1 VPSGGNDAAA
11 AEEIIVA
18 RFDLTSGDAGGLY
31 VGDAVTQLGASQR
44 LDALSGLSP
53 GMDAAV
59 PPDALLWLDDVV
71 LGPHHVV
78 VLAKPLAVQP
88 GTLSRSSLWFIE
100 RDTMELAWGQSM
112 FACGQFD
119 DPESQTGQ
127 NLEYYGNWGSAVVA
141 RQDSFLY
148 LEADLMDQPW
158 AWDDDNWCLD
168 LPGRPFTSLTGG
180 LAVRGDVGFAAHP
193 DGVTRVDLAG
203 PGAVW
208 TLEIPGWTP
217 GTDDQAL
224 LSARQLFVTGE
235 GTLHVIDPEAGLK
248 LATLGPALLFGNANA
263 MAIGDGVLAVQT
275 SAGLTVIG
283 TTAASIELRAT
294 ANVAYPRGG
303 EEVRI
308 DATASRPGIQ
318 APDLEFSVDWGD
330 GSNTEWQTDHVF
342 THTYFLN
349 GDKDARLFAR
359 NTAGQTASQTFVFH
373 VDGTP
378 PNFIST
384 AFDPD
389 HQEATFFLLGIV
401 LLLIGSAF
409 GVVRL
414 RTKRRR
420 LRRELAAAD
429 RIVADERDHPDRL
442 RERLRGHRL
451 RARRLF
457 LDGRLDEGSTSIL
470 ERHCDELLR
479 GHRLAG
485 VEQAFGFLPHQL
497 FRGLQEIL
505 TDARVSDWERR
516 QFLESLSKDGKLTAS
531 ERKRVTQR
539 VEQWHREDAA

>member
-1 VPSGGNDAAA
+1 
-11 AEEIIVA
+11 
-18 RFDLTSGDAGGLY
+18 
-31 VGDAVTQLGASQR
+31 
-44 LDALSGLSP
+44 
-53 GMDAAV
+53 
-59 PPDALLWLDDVV
+59 
-71 LGPHHVV
+71 
-78 VLAKPLAVQP
+78 
-88 GTLSRSSLWFIE
+88 
-100 RDTMELAWGQSM
+100 
-112 FACGQFD
+112 
-119 DPESQTGQ
+119 
-127 NLEYYGNWGSAVVA
+127 
-141 RQDSFLY
+141 
-148 LEADLMDQPW
+148 
-158 AWDDDNWCLD
+158 
-168 LPGRPFTSLTGG
+168 
-180 LAVRGDVGFAAHP
+180 VGFAAHP

-217 GTDDQAL
+217 DTDDQAL

-235 GTLHVIDPEAGLK
+235 GTLHVIDPEAGVK
-248 LATLGPALLFGNANA
+248 LATLGPALLSGSANA

-275 SAGLTVIG
+275 GAGLTVIG
-283 TTAASIELRAT
+283 TTAASIQLRAT
-294 ANVAYPRGG
+294 SSAAYPRGG
-303 EEVRI
+303 QEVRI

-318 APDLEFSVDWGD
+318 APDLEFSVDRGD
-330 GSNTEWQTDHVF
+330 GSNTEWQADPAF
-342 THTYFLN
+342 THTYLL
-349 GDKDARLFAR
+349 GGEHHAGLLAR
-359 NTAGQTASQTFVFH
+359 NTAGQTASETFVFH

-384 AFDPD
+384 AFAPD
-389 HQEATFFLLGIV
+389 NQESTFFVLGLIIV
-401 LLLIGSAF
+401 LVGSAF

-429 RIVADERDHPDRL
+429 DIVAEERDHPDRL
-442 RERLRGHRL
+442 RERLREHRL

-485 VEQAFGFLPHQL
+485 VEQEFGFLPHHL

-516 QFLESLSKDGKLTAS
+516 QFLESLGKDRKLTAA
-531 ERKRVTQR
+531 EKKRLTQR